1 MTLSFSKPFDKIF
14 QALVFGVAFGFL
26 LQKGDVAKYHILVGQ
41 LLLRD
46 FTVAKVMLTAI
57 LVAMIGL
64 YFLHNKRK
72 VEFHIK
78 PTKIGSNIIGGLIFG
93 VGFAMAG
100 YCPGTGAAALGQG
113 DLLSI
118 IFMLGLV
125 SGSYLFAELS
135 GFFKKTI
142 ETWGDKGK
150 LTLPSLLGV
159 KTGAFVTAFA
169 VLLTAV
175 LFLLS
180 RI

>member
-1 MTLSFSKPFDKIF
+1 MTQPLSKPFDKNF
-14 QALVFGVAFGFL
+14 LALAFGVAFGFF
-26 LQKGDVAKYHILVGQ
+26 LQKGGVAKYHILVGQ
-41 LLLRD
+41 LLLDD

-64 YFLHNKRK
+64 YFLHTKGK
-72 VEFHIK
+72 VKFHIK

-93 VGFAMAG
+93 IGFAMAG

-118 IFMLGLV
+118 IFMIGLV
-125 SGSYLFAELS
+125 FGSYLFAELS

-142 ETWGDKGK
+142 ETWDDQGK
-150 LTLPSLLGV
+150 MTLPSVLGV

-169 VLLTAV
+169 LLLITV